1 MFVIEFYR
9 YIIYRT
15 YHALIHYG
23 WPREDVFSYLYLGGI
38 PAVCPLLNLESL
50 FLILAFFTVGT
61 ITETKLF
68 ASTIICF
75 LLYIPF
81 MFKVMPKHTTDDMEE
96 FYKEQ
101 NSKYENEKHRI
112 IKGFLVALFVILS
125 WVVFFISLGVVLSR

>member
-50 FLILAFFTVGT
+50 FLILAYFTVGT

-75 LLYIPF
+75 LLCIPF
-81 MFKVMPKHTTDDMEE
+81 MFKVMPTDTTDDTEE
-96 FYKEQ
+96 FYKEL

-125 WVVFFISLGVVLSR
+125 WVVFLLVWE

>member
-50 FLILAFFTVGT
+50 FLILAYFTVGT
-61 ITETKLF
+61 ITETILF

-75 LLYIPF
+75 LLSIPF